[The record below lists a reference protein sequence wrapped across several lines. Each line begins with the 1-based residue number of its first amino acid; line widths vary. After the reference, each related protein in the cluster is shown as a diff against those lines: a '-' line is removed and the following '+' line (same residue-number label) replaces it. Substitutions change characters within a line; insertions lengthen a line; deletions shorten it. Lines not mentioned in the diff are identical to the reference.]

1 MAKVLI
7 KLFSQPKR
15 VFAILGLLA
24 MLGVYCGLTLPISM
38 YPASS
43 RPTVQMWIPYAN
55 LSAETFQQQ
64 YGSIIEGR
72 INRVSNEET
81 KVDTIKAEYRDSN
94 AYFTITFNWGV
105 PFDRALK
112 EIETVKASVS
122 GMLPKE
128 IADNIGVWQQNR
140 NSGFFAASL
149 YSDNLSLKELYDK
162 VNPLLR
168 HHLEKVEDAETAL
181 LWSPEMYIL
190 DIRLLP
196 DKLAQYGLL
205 PRHVRSMV
213 QESLNSFSGAKVNFG
228 TSPQQFI
235 IEAELADEKDLEQ
248 LSFRLGD
255 KRVFLKDIAEIQYGK
270 DVNRDRSFKT
280 DGLSSLILFAS
291 PKSGAN
297 VKKMSEDIMNIIQE
311 KSVSFPKGT
320 QFRIIVDPAE
330 AINKSVANLIKDVF
344 LAAAMA
350 VLVLFIFIG
359 GIKNIGTAVVEI
371 PLSMILS
378 FIVMKQTGMN
388 INLISLG
395 GLALAAGMNV
405 DASIVIMENIFRHRQ
420 IWAKAGKACHSF
432 SQRLELVSSAVREV
446 AFPVILSITTTLIVF
461 IPMALTSDLTNAILG
476 DLARAVI
483 YSHAISALV
492 ALVVVPIVR
501 ILVLKY
507 YSNDTSA
514 LMDKPLESLKNGYE
528 KILLKM
534 IKIKG
539 IKLYAIGIPLILA
552 FSVTMILAPNL
563 PKEVIGKPGSDWIYM
578 YVGAQDSSS
587 GRHME
592 NILQENES
600 KARELLGDRVD
611 YTWVQKYNKT
621 GGEMMLKLFHRD
633 DMEEAKQILKDNFP
647 NSRDRYFS
655 VDSWNP
661 AELPLPKEWHFKA
674 TVKGTDETEI
684 YNTASKLRV
693 FLKEN
698 DFYERTQLDPGSS
711 SVYSYYFI
719 PYKGALAGLKKA
731 GADFSFGD
739 FADISR
745 LTSEPIE
752 LGNVRYKNTST
763 PIKLSLKDRRYNS
776 PDQLESYPIRVGE
789 KVVPIKALGQF
800 KHIKKPT
807 SILYKDQ
814 NQIIQVHG
822 TMADDKK
829 RGWESHL
836 TQVEAEVR
844 EHLDEII
851 TSPEN
856 TIEFEWP
863 QEELKEALGQ
873 LKTSLLLSLALIF
886 FILWMQ
892 FQSVKQV
899 GIIMMTVPLG
909 LIGVILAL
917 TVFNSYLS
925 LNSALGIILLNG
937 ITVNNSILLTD
948 VVNSLKAGGLRGSDL
963 IITAVNKRIRPIL
976 ITSLTTMLG
985 MFPMAL
991 GLGDG
996 GKILQPLGIAVTC
1009 GLLFATTLTLFVVP
1023 LLLYEAEQR
1032 PVDVESANRSGVSK
1046 LGDESEQV
1054 WLN

>member
-1 MAKVLI
+1 MAKVLK
-7 KLFSQPKR
+7 KLFSHPKR
-15 VFAILGLLA
+15 IFAVLGLLTL
-24 MLGVYCGLTLPISM
+24 LGIYCGLTLPISM

-43 RPTVQMWIPYAN
+43 RPSVQMYIPYAN
-55 LSAETFQQQ
+55 LSAETFQEKF
-64 YGSIIEGR
+64 GSLIEGR

-81 KVDTIKAEYRDSN
+81 KVDTIEAKYQDSN
-94 AYFTITFNWGV
+94 AFFTITFDWGV

-112 EIETVKASVS
+112 EIETVKASVA

-140 NSGFFAASL
+140 NSGFFAASV
-149 YSDNLSLKELYDK
+149 YSDNLPLKDLYDK
-162 VNPLLR
+162 INPLLK
-168 HHLEKVEDAETAL
+168 HHLEKIEDAETAI
-181 LWSPEMYIL
+181 LWNPEMYIL
-190 DIRLLP
+190 DVRLLP

-205 PRHVRSMV
+205 PRHIRTKI
-213 QESLNSFSGAKVNFG
+213 QESLSSFSGAKVNFG
-228 TSPQQFI
+228 TSPQQFV
-235 IEAELADEKDLEQ
+235 IEAELANEKDLEE
-248 LSFRLGD
+248 LSFRLGE

-270 DVNRDRSFKT
+270 DINRERSFKT
-280 DGLSSLILFAS
+280 DGLSALVLYAA

-297 VKKMSEDIMNIIQE
+297 VKKMSEDIMSVVSE
-311 KSVSFPKGT
+311 KSVDFPEGT
-320 QFRIIVDPAE
+320 KFRIIVDPAE
-330 AINKSVANLIKDVF
+330 AINKSVANLVKDVF
-344 LAAAMA
+344 IAATMA
-350 VLVLFIFIG
+350 VIVLFLFIG
-359 GIKNIGTAVVEI
+359 GIKNIGTAAIEI

-405 DASIVIMENIFRHRQ
+405 DASIVIMENIFRHRK
-420 IWAKAGKACHSF
+420 IWAKAGKACHTF
-432 SQRLELVSSAVREV
+432 NQRLELVTTAVKEV

-483 YSHAISALV
+483 YSHAISAVV
-492 ALVVVPIVR
+492 ALVVVPVVR

-507 YSNDTSA
+507 YSNDSSA
-514 LMDKPLESLKNGYE
+514 IMDKPLERVKSGYE
-528 KILLKM
+528 KILLKLLKIPA
-534 IKIKG
+534 IKI
-539 IKLYAIGIPLILA
+539 YAITIPLLLAVAVSIIL
-552 FSVTMILAPNL
+552 VPEL

-600 KARELLGDRVD
+600 KARELLGEMVD

-621 GGEMMLKLFHRD
+621 GGEMMLKLFDRD
-633 DMEEAKQILKDNFP
+633 DMEKAKKILKENFP

-661 AELPLPKEWHFKA
+661 AELPLPEERHFKA
-674 TVKGTDETEI
+674 IVKGSDDKEI
-684 YNTASKLRV
+684 YNTASKLQV
-693 FLKEN
+693 FLKEKN
-698 DFYERTQLDPGSS
+698 YYERTQLSPGTSS
-711 SVYSYYFI
+711 IFSYYFV
-719 PYKGALAGLKKA
+719 PYKGAMEGLRKA
-731 GADFSFGD
+731 GGDFSFAD

-752 LGNVRYKNTST
+752 LGNVRYRNIST
-763 PIKLSLKDRRYNS
+763 PIKLSLKDKRYNN
-776 PDQLESYPIRVGE
+776 PEKLESFPIRVGE
-789 KVVPIKALGQF
+789 RVIPIKALGQF

-807 SILYKDQ
+807 SVLYKDQ
-814 NQIIQVHG
+814 SQIIQVFG
-822 TMADDKK
+822 SVADDKK
-829 RGWESHL
+829 RGWEAHL
-836 TQVEAEVR
+836 EKVETDIRANIDKI
-844 EHLDEII
+844 L
-851 TSPEN
+851 TAKEN

-863 QEELKEALGQ
+863 QQELKDALSQ
-873 LKTSLLLSLALIF
+873 LKTSLMLSLALIF

-899 GIIMMTVPLG
+899 GVIMMTVPLG
-909 LIGVILAL
+909 LVGVILAL
-917 TVFNSYLS
+917 TVFQSYLS

-948 VVNSLKAGGLRGSDL
+948 VVNDLKKRGLRGTDL
-963 IITAVNKRIRPIL
+963 IITAVNKRLRPII

-1009 GLLFATTLTLFVVP
+1009 GLFFATSLTLFVVP
-1023 LLLYEAEQR
+1023 ILLYEKAGEAE
-1032 PVDVESANRSGVSK
+1032 VDFDAKPDQTQAAFEESS
-1046 LGDESEQV
+1046 QV